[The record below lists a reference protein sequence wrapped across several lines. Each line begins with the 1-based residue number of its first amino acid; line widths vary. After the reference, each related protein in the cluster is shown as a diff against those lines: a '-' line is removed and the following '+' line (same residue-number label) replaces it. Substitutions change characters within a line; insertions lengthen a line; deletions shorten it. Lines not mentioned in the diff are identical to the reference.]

1 MTEAKLVEQR
11 IAFIGGGSMAEAII
25 KGLLDRGQ
33 TTVAKLAVLQRS
45 ARPVLQS
52 VVTNP
57 AIAPIV
63 ATADKVEAVRQA
75 DIVVLAV
82 KPKDV
87 AAAIAELR
95 AGFRSGQLL
104 ISVVAGMSTAT
115 LARKLDVA
123 FTLPIVRTMPNTS
136 SAVGLSATGVA
147 FTTEVSVEQQTL
159 ALDLVRSIGQV
170 EVVDEPLLDLVTGVS
185 GSGPAYVYAM
195 MEAMI
200 AAGIEGGLDPAA
212 AKRLTVQT
220 FLGAATMVHTTDEN
234 PADLRVK
241 VTSPNGTT
249 QAALE
254 YLAEH
259 GFAAVVKGAV
269 HRATARA
276 KEIGEALAQE

>member
-1 MTEAKLVEQR
+1 MTGVQLAQQK

-33 TTVAKLAVLQRS
+33 TTVGNLYVLQRS

-52 VVTNP
+52 VVTSP
-57 AIAPIV
+57 AIEPVV
-63 ATADKVEAVRQA
+63 ATADKLAAIREA
-75 DIVVLAV
+75 DTVVLAV

-95 AGFRSGQLL
+95 EGFRPGQLL
-104 ISVVAGMSTAT
+104 VSVVAGMSTET
-115 LARKLDVA
+115 LARKLNLA
-123 FTLPIVRTMPNTS
+123 FPLPTVRTMPNTS

-147 FTTEVSVEQQTL
+147 FTADVSAEQQAL
-159 ALDLVRSIGQV
+159 ALDLVRAIGQV

-200 AAGIEGGLDPAA
+200 QAGIEGGLDPAA

-254 YLAEH
+254 YLAAH
-259 GFAAVVKGAV
+259 GFADAVKGAV

>member
-1 MTEAKLVEQR
+1 MAAQLAQQK

-33 TTVAKLAVLQRS
+33 TTVGNLFVLQRS
-45 ARPVLQS
+45 VRPVLQS
-52 VVTNP
+52 VVTEP
-57 AIAPIV
+57 AIVPVVEPAAKV
-63 ATADKVEAVRQA
+63 AAVRQA
-75 DIVVLAV
+75 NIVVLAV

-95 AGFRSGQLL
+95 EGFRPGQLL

-115 LARKLDVA
+115 LARKLDLA
-123 FTLPIVRTMPNTS
+123 FALPTVRTMPNTS

-147 FTTEVSVEQQTL
+147 FTADVSAEQQAL
-159 ALDLVRSIGQV
+159 ALDLVRAIGQV
-170 EVVDEPLLDLVTGVS
+170 EVVAEPLLDLVTGVS

-200 AAGIEGGLDPAA
+200 QAGIDGGLDAAA

-259 GFAAVVKGAV
+259 GFADAVKGAV

>member
-1 MTEAKLVEQR
+1 
-11 IAFIGGGSMAEAII
+11 
-25 KGLLDRGQ
+25 
-33 TTVAKLAVLQRS
+33 
-45 ARPVLQS
+45 
-52 VVTNP
+52 
-57 AIAPIV
+57 
-63 ATADKVEAVRQA
+63 
-75 DIVVLAV
+75 
-82 KPKDV
+82 
-87 AAAIAELR
+87 
-95 AGFRSGQLL
+95 
-104 ISVVAGMSTAT
+104 MSTAT
-115 LARKLDVA
+115 LARKLDLA
-123 FTLPIVRTMPNTS
+123 FALPTVRTMPNTS

-147 FTTEVSVEQQTL
+147 FTADVSAEQQAL
-159 ALDLVRSIGQV
+159 ALDLVRAIGQV
-170 EVVDEPLLDLVTGVS
+170 EVVAEPLLDLVTGVS

-200 AAGIEGGLDPAA
+200 QAGIDGGLDAAA

-259 GFAAVVKGAV
+259 GFADAVKGAV